1 MITIKRRECTV
12 RYMTVVLL
20 LSDVPPQHKKLIR
33 IVQMITIKRR
43 ECTVRY
49 TTVVLLLSDVQL

>member
-1 MITIKRRECTV
+1 
-12 RYMTVVLL
+12 MTVVLL

-43 ECTVRY
+43 ECTIRY
-49 TTVVLLLSDVQL
+49 MTVVLLLSDVPPT